1 MLTALSSN
9 GTCVKQAYHHKDLR
23 NALIDEALKVLASEE
38 PAELTLR
45 ELARRLGVTHTA
57 PYAHFPDKQALLE
70 AVADAG
76 FLRLAERLEAVE
88 RGTQEPLQ
96 AFRAMAHAYLGFAQE
111 QPNLYRLMF
120 TDPELAHDPECEMS
134 LEGERAF
141 AVVVRTIERI
151 GAPKGIDLRDLA
163 AAVWSCVHGV
173 AMLDLD
179 KRIHGKTMQSPQ
191 TVLDLGTEMM
201 LAGLAAKSHGGGA
214 GA

>member
-1 MLTALSSN
+1 LTAHSSN
-9 GTCVKQAYHHKDLR
+9 VTYVKQAYHHKDLR
-23 NALIDEALKVLASEE
+23 NALIDEALTVLASEE

-88 RGTQEPLQ
+88 GAAQEPLQ
-96 AFRAMAHAYLGFAQE
+96 AFRAMAHAYLAFAQE

-120 TDPELAHDPECEMS
+120 TAPELAHDPECEMS
-134 LEGERAF
+134 LDGERAF

-151 GAPKGIDLRDLA
+151 GAPKGVDLRDLA